1 MLEWDFAFNSTSA
14 DICIVPCALPFP
26 TQSYR
31 FCIFIITAIVTELQ
45 RICSSSNMTHMQM
58 INPVHEVTSQQRK
71 RRERKSGEKFGIM
84 WAATARQNIWW
95 DLKNPHGGEMKILV
109 KPKSIYASILIN
121 KMFLLKYVWKKKAFF
136 LLRLI
141 SGQELNSIFVIIF
154 LLKHDGI
161 YLFPTVRNVTQ
172 RLESGIEESVSPRSS
187 TLTCQKYLDRPI
199 NIPQ

>member
-45 RICSSSNMTHMQM
+45 RICSSSDMTHMQM

-154 LLKHDGI
+154 FIKTWWYLSLSYSEKCDILQWEMWHKGWKVELKS
-161 YLFPTVRNVTQ
+161 Q
-172 RLESGIEESVSPRSS
+172 CPRGAA
-187 TLTCQKYLDRPI
+187 LWPAK
-199 NIPQ
+199 NI